1 MSESANIFKIKS
13 NAIMKTI
20 FLNVNELVILK
31 LMKNN
36 KKIKSIVNIQ
46 KSNYEDYFQIEIEIT
61 PEKNKLGKFVNIPEN
76 WRNLFHIYLNNNDK
90 QTNISE
96 IHNTNEINSIKIK
109 IDISN
114 NNSLS
119 GLFRNIR
126 CIKEIIIKKLNRK
139 NINDMS
145 YMFAGCSSLKK
156 LLLNNL
162 NTINVTNM
170 SHMFSGCTSLTE

>member
-1 MSESANIFKIKS
+1 M
-13 NAIMKTI
+13 
-20 FLNVNELVILK
+20 
-31 LMKNN
+31 
-36 KKIKSIVNIQ
+36 
-46 KSNYEDYFQIEIEIT
+46 
-61 PEKNKLGKFVNIPEN
+61 
-76 WRNLFHIYLNNNDK
+76 
-90 QTNISE
+90 
-96 IHNTNEINSIKIK
+96 IKIK

-156 LLLNNL
+156 LLFNNL
-162 NTINVTNM
+162 TVYI
-170 SHMFSGCTSLTE
+170 

>member
-162 NTINVTNM
+162 TVYI
-170 SHMFSGCTSLTE
+170 

>member
-31 LMKNN
+31 LVKKN

-96 IHNTNEINSIKIK
+96 IHTTSTERKKRMEITAPTQGVIWEKIY
-109 IDISN
+109 
-114 NNSLS
+114 
-119 GLFRNIR
+119 G
-126 CIKEIIIKKLNRK
+126 
-139 NINDMS
+139 
-145 YMFAGCSSLKK
+145 
-156 LLLNNL
+156 
-162 NTINVTNM
+162 NV
-170 SHMFSGCTSLTE
+170 SKRRPGP